1 MKIINSE
8 KIFKIKK
15 KSIIFLFSIIIIVC
29 LFGNSI
35 QEDSNDLDLSDED
48 INNNNNN
55 NPNDFSNNNSA
66 NKNLNRRKTSDSVD
80 TDINL
85 LELNNKITNKKSSN
99 NLKNTLK
106 NTLKKN
112 TLKKQIK
119 PDPKNGI
126 PVKELEDDVVPAVTD
141 DDKKS
146 DVKNVDKK
154 PDPKEKKAKLQK
166 HDKERK
172 ETFENNAREELNR
185 GKEFRTGDPEGI
197 MEKYS
202 RKNMQ
207 KKGNNNFLSFL
218 NYMSDQSEKIYEANT
233 KRAKKIADSPQWWN
247 SGK

>member
-1 MKIINSE
+1 MKIINSKE
-8 KIFKIKK
+8 IFKIKK

-66 NKNLNRRKTSDSVD
+66 NKNLIRRKTKDSVD

-106 NTLKKN
+106 NTLKN
-112 TLKKQIK
+112 NLKKNAEK
-119 PDPKNGI
+119 PDPKNGL
-126 PVKELEDDVVPAVTD
+126 VGEDDDADV
-141 DDKKS
+141 DKKS
-146 DVKNVDKK
+146 DKK
-154 PDPKEKKAKLQK
+154 PDPKENKAKQQK
-166 HDKERK
+166 NDKEK
-172 ETFENNAREELNR
+172 KGSFESNVREELNQ

-197 MEKYS
+197 MQKYS

-218 NYMSDQSEKIYEANT
+218 NYMSDQAEKIYEENT
-233 KRAKKIADSPQWWN
+233 KRAKRIADSKEWWN